1 MSIKDTLMSI
11 HHEIRDQRTLVLQI
25 SERMESIR
33 EHLKSWEMLQTA
45 NIANATDESGKPLYS
60 NEAKRKAE
68 LDQRKK
74 DSDEYFRM
82 NCELKSLKSSY
93 DHAVIAL
100 QWLID
105 RQEHKDFSI
114 SIGGVT
120 YETRTSISDQD
131 PQRLEGGR
139 EGAKHPWRVEFLP
152 GTIQR
157 KTCIP
162 YLRRMEPAIN
172 TSPSARGRRRQ
183 VDLPIR
189 PRDAKDVS
197 H

>member
-1 MSIKDTLMSI
+1 MSMRDTLLSI
-11 HHEIRDQRTLVLQI
+11 HHEIRDQRILVLQI

-60 NEAKRKAE
+60 NDAKRKAE

-93 DHAVIAL
+93 DHAVIGL

-105 RQEHKDFSI
+105 KQENSRI
-114 SIGGVT
+114 LVSV
-120 YETRTSISDQD
+120 
-131 PQRLEGGR
+131 LEGG
-139 EGAKHPWRVEFLP
+139 K
-152 GTIQR
+152 
-157 KTCIP
+157 
-162 YLRRMEPAIN
+162 
-172 TSPSARGRRRQ
+172 
-183 VDLPIR
+183 
-189 PRDAKDVS
+189 
-197 H
+197 